1 MGTIVTGFVDS
12 PEGYKALEL
21 AIDEARKRDTM
32 LVVVHSM
39 RGGTDTPVEE
49 IAQYDLALKKVEE
62 RLENEGVRYDLVRY
76 VRDQTPSQDI
86 IAAAKESNAELIVI
100 GYRKRSSVGKVLL
113 GSQAQEI
120 MMGAPCPVLATME
133 T

>member
-1 MGTIVTGFVDS
+1 MGTVVTGFVDS
-12 PEGYKALEL
+12 PEGHRALDL
-21 AIDEARKRDTM
+21 AIAEARKRDTM

-49 IAQYDLALKKVEE
+49 IAQYDLALKRVEE
-62 RLENEGVRYDLVRY
+62 RLESEGVSYDIVKY
-76 VRDQTPSQDI
+76 VRDQSPSQDI
-86 IAAAKESNAELIVI
+86 IAAAEESNADLIVI
-100 GYRKRSSVGKVLL
+100 GYRKRSAVGKALL

-133 T
+133 G

>member
-1 MGTIVTGFVDS
+1 MGTVVTGFVDS
-12 PEGYKALEL
+12 PEGYKALDL
-21 AIDEARKRDTM
+21 AIEEARKRDTM

-49 IAQYDLALKKVEE
+49 IAQYDLALKRVEE
-62 RLENEGVRYDLVRY
+62 RLQTEGVSYDVVKY
-76 VRDQTPSQDI
+76 VRGQSPSQDV
-86 IAAAKESNAELIVI
+86 IAAAAEANAELIVI
-100 GYRKRSSVGKVLL
+100 GYRKRSSVGKALL

-133 T
+133 P

>member
-1 MGTIVTGFVDS
+1 MGTVVTGFVDS
-12 PEGYKALEL
+12 PEGHKALDL
-21 AIDEARKRDTM
+21 AVEEARKRDTM

-49 IAQYDLALKKVEE
+49 IAQYDLALKRVEE
-62 RLENEGVRYDLVRY
+62 RLAGEGIAYDIVKY
-76 VRDQTPSQDI
+76 VRNLSPAQDI
-86 IAAAKESNAELIVI
+86 IAAAEEANADLIVI
-100 GYRKRSSVGKVLL
+100 GYRKRSSVGKALL

-133 T
+133 S